1 MRRLAEFT
9 ELSRRMAK
17 NDLQSYGF
25 YDKVKEKY
33 PEMCPLTVFNG
44 ENEAYK
50 DEIRRAFRKDHAV
63 CEQLTKRYYYL
74 LEKYVPSFWD

>member
-33 PEMCPLTVFNG
+33 PEMCPLTAFNG

-50 DEIRRAFRKDHAV
+50 KEVRRAFRKDRAV